1 MEKVTKDDV
10 KKIAHAVRIALSDEE
25 EEMYANEL
33 GTTIVNTEKL
43 NELNTDDVT
52 PTTHGIILE
61 NVMREDEP
69 KQSITQEEALK
80 NAPDQQD
87 GHFKVPSIMEQGGDH
102 MSFFGYTIKELE
114 QLLHKKELSAEDI
127 VDMSLKRIK
136 EVDNEVQAFLTLNE
150 EAARA
155 QAKALDA
162 STAEKQKLFSLDRK
176 STRLNSSHV
185 A

>member
-25 EEMYANEL
+25 AEMYANEL
-33 GTTIVNTEKL
+33 GTTIANTEKL

-87 GHFKVPSIMEQGGDH
+87 GHFKVPSIME
-102 MSFFGYTIKELE
+102 
-114 QLLHKKELSAEDI
+114 
-127 VDMSLKRIK
+127 
-136 EVDNEVQAFLTLNE
+136 
-150 EAARA
+150 
-155 QAKALDA
+155 
-162 STAEKQKLFSLDRK
+162 
-176 STRLNSSHV
+176 
-185 A
+185 

>member
-25 EEMYANEL
+25 AEMYANEL

-87 GHFKVPSIMEQGGDH
+87 GHFKVPSIME
-102 MSFFGYTIKELE
+102 
-114 QLLHKKELSAEDI
+114 
-127 VDMSLKRIK
+127 
-136 EVDNEVQAFLTLNE
+136 
-150 EAARA
+150 
-155 QAKALDA
+155 
-162 STAEKQKLFSLDRK
+162 
-176 STRLNSSHV
+176 
-185 A
+185 

>member
-25 EEMYANEL
+25 AEMYAKEL
-33 GTTIVNTEKL
+33 GTTIANTKKL

-87 GHFKVPSIMEQGGDH
+87 GHFKVPSIME
-102 MSFFGYTIKELE
+102 
-114 QLLHKKELSAEDI
+114 
-127 VDMSLKRIK
+127 
-136 EVDNEVQAFLTLNE
+136 
-150 EAARA
+150 
-155 QAKALDA
+155 
-162 STAEKQKLFSLDRK
+162 
-176 STRLNSSHV
+176 
-185 A
+185 